1 MTVSNGALTVTST
14 THADTG
20 LYQCFANNVRAIS
33 SALWVVT
40 IRDPG
45 KYLCNQL
52 FALALYCVAVL

>member
-1 MTVSNGALTVTST
+1 MNNYGELTVAST

-20 LYQCFANNVRAIS
+20 PYQCFANNVLAIS

-45 KYLCNQL
+45 KYLCNEL
-52 FALALYCVAVL
+52 FAFM